1 MGPKD
6 EHCIKMEIDKSDDG
20 RRWWDAGSIGG
31 GGSVSVQRGV
41 VEGPSVGAGMSCRRQ
56 RG

>member
-6 EHCIKMEIDKSDDG
+6 EHCIKMENDKSDDG